1 MSDGLSFGLEAMR
14 DLAEEVQQQ
23 ERKYIDGVEQIQSL
37 ITRMGEI
44 WTSKETGTYEA
55 FKALFD
61 EKYPDLID
69 GDHLMLEFKENINKY
84 ADNFENA
91 ANESKNSYE

>member
-14 DLAEEVQQQ
+14 DLAEDVQTQ
-23 ERKYIDGVEQIQSL
+23 EKIYKDGVDQIQSL
-37 ITRMGEI
+37 ITRIGEI

-69 GDHLMLEFKENINKY
+69 GDNLMLEFKKSINTY
-84 ADNFENA
+84 ADNFEGA
-91 ANESKNSYE
+91 SNESKSKYE